1 MSAQLLRDEQR
12 KLYLSLTTGEQTLQ
26 LYVDFL
32 NDKKRYQRPHRGKN
46 ELIARAIGLSKGLS
60 TVWDMTAG
68 LAEDAVLMAQIGAT
82 VCAFERQPLLAE
94 LLRQA
99 QEQAQNELKNQG
111 ESRRLEW
118 VKRLSIQSG
127 NSIEFLKGEISDR
140 PQVIYLDPMFEDI
153 KKKTALPRKEM
164 QIFRELVGM
173 DVDSIDLFREAYRVA
188 LKRVVVKR
196 ALKAP
201 PLVEGVTHSFEGT
214 SVRYDLYAK
223 TEVSF

>member
-1 MSAQLLRDEQR
+1 MSAKLLRDEQNQ
-12 KLYLSLTTGEQTLQ
+12 LYLSLSTGGQDLK

-68 LAEDAVLMAQIGAT
+68 LAEDSVLMAQVGAR

-94 LLRQA
+94 LLGQA
-99 QEQAQNELKNQG
+99 LKRAQDELKAQG
-111 ESRRLEW
+111 ENRRLEW
-118 VKRLSIQSG
+118 VNRLSIQPG
-127 NSIEFLKGEISDR
+127 NSIDFLKGEILNR

-164 QIFRELVGM
+164 QIFRELVGL
-173 DVDSIDLFREAYRVA
+173 DVDSADLFREAYRVA

-196 ALKAP
+196 AIKAP
-201 PLVEGVTHSFEGT
+201 PLAEGVTHSFEGT